1 MHQTGKDDLLTLWAF
16 HQAAAGHT
24 ARTVT
29 QRLDFIHTLTEKAG
43 RDEPAQLTA
52 ADLIRYLS
60 RDLSPRTK
68 RTYFMHARAWFRW
81 LHAEGYQETDLS
93 ARLPVPKAPKVS
105 PRPFST
111 PVLLRAIQTAGPR
124 TAAYLTLA
132 AFGGLR
138 ACEIAA
144 VRGDMVTI
152 DSVTIRGKGGTL
164 AMVPTHP
171 RVWSLASRH
180 DPAGFWFK
188 GRDHGHVDA
197 HGVSGTVTRHLRRQG
212 LPGSLHRARHWYG
225 TNVLRA
231 AGGNLRVAQ
240 ECLRH
245 SSPATTAGYTM
256 VEDDERTAAVLG
268 LPDFLAVA

>member
-1 MHQTGKDDLLTLWAF
+1 MGEHENDLLTLWAY

-24 ARTVT
+24 ARTVE
-29 QRLDFIHTLTEKAG
+29 QRLDFIHTLAVHAG
-43 RDEPAQLTA
+43 HDPAKLMA
-52 ADLIRYLS
+52 SDLISYLS
-60 RDLSPRTK
+60 RDLSPWSK

-81 LHAEGYQETDLS
+81 LHTEGHREIDET
-93 ARLPVPKAPKVS
+93 ARLPVPKAPRVS
-105 PRPFST
+105 PRPFPT

-132 AFGGLR
+132 AFAGLR
-138 ACEIAA
+138 ACEVAA

-152 DSVTIRGKGGTL
+152 NSVTIRGKGGTL

-171 RVWSLASRH
+171 RVWQLAQRH
-180 DPAGFWFK
+180 DPDGWWFP
-188 GRDHGHVDA
+188 GDDHGHVQA
-197 HGVSGTVTRHLRRQG
+197 HGVSGTVTRHLRHQG

-256 VEDDERTAAVLG
+256 VDDDERTAAVLA
-268 LPDFLAVA
+268 LPDFLNVA